1 MAGGVPETFFSS
13 GEQAALFLGS
23 VLLGA
28 VLGAV
33 FDVFRVIRIIF
44 PCARKKTAVMIC
56 DIIYM
61 LISGAAVFF
70 YAAVYGRA
78 EVRFFFAA
86 GAFLGA
92 VLFSVTAGSV
102 ITSAARHCRDAV
114 RKALYGLYERLVMP
128 IRDKICLKCMK
139 IKDKFVKCSK
149 MSSAKRKKSKNL
161 LKSSPQM

>member
-28 VLGAV
+28 ALGAV
-33 FDVFRVIRIIF
+33 FDIFRVIRIIF
-44 PCARKKTAVMIC
+44 PAAGRKYAVMVC
-56 DIIYM
+56 DVLYM
-61 LISGAAVFF
+61 LIFGAAVFF

-92 VLFSVTAGSV
+92 VLFTVTVGNTVTA
-102 ITSAARHCRDAV
+102 AV
-114 RKALYGLYERLVMP
+114 RSCCEAIRRTLRRLYGCFVMP
-128 IRDKICLKCMK
+128 VRNKICLNCMK
-139 IKDKFVKCSK
+139 IRDNFVKC
-149 MSSAKRKKSKNL
+149 AKIRAAEDKKSKNH
-161 LKSSPQM
+161 LKNSPQM